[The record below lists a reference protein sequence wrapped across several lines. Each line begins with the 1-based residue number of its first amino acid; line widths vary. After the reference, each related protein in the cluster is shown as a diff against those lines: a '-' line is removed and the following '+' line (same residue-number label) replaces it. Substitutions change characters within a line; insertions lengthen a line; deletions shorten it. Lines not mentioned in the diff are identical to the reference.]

1 MTASSFEQW
10 DELLSEMYDYLAGV
24 LNADQYA
31 SEEENYKKWVAE
43 RDSGAENAASATED
57 STQKQLASYSFKQS
71 YQGALL
77 QAARHDVR
85 ACRETDVS
93 PTVLNRRPVPPVFF
107 YKDRCI
113 FIVDVGISFLLCY
126 NQIKYC

>member
-1 MTASSFEQW
+1 MKKTLKLMPEYQCYPLWLYDSDGTLIDNIIPESQW

-31 SEEENYKKWVAE
+31 SEEENYKQWVAE

-71 YQGALL
+71 YTKARCYKLL
-77 QAARHDVR
+77 DMM
-85 ACRETDVS
+85 
-93 PTVLNRRPVPPVFF
+93 
-107 YKDRCI
+107 
-113 FIVDVGISFLLCY
+113 
-126 NQIKYC
+126 